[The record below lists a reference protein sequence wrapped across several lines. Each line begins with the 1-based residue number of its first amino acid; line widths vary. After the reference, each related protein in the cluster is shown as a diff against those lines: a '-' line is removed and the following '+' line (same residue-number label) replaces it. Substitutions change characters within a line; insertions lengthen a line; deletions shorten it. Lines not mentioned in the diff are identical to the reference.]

1 VKILL
6 DTHLLVWMVG
16 YPRQLPTDA
25 RLAIENPANEVLFS
39 AISIWEIAIKTS
51 LGKPDFAVDPR
62 LLRRKLLTNGYSE
75 LPLLSDHAVA
85 VLHLPAIHKDLF
97 DRILVA
103 QATVEG
109 ITLLTS
115 DATIA
120 KYPGPVQRV

>member
-16 YPRQLPTDA
+16 YPRQLPKDA
-25 RLAIENPANEVLFS
+25 RLAIEDPANEVLFS

-51 LGKPDFAVDPR
+51 LGKPGFAVDPR
-62 LLRRKLLTNGYSE
+62 LLRRRLLTNGYRE
-75 LPLLSDHAVA
+75 LPLFSDHAVA

-120 KYPGPVQRV
+120 KYPGPIRRV

>member
-1 VKILL
+1 
-6 DTHLLVWMVG
+6 MVG
-16 YPRQLPTDA
+16 YPRQLPTEA
-25 RLAIENPANEVLFS
+25 RLAIEDPANEVLFS

-51 LGKPDFAVDPR
+51 LGKPDFAVDPQS
-62 LLRRKLLTNGYSE
+62 LRRKLLTNGYSE
-75 LPLLSDHAVA
+75 LALLSDHAVA
-85 VLHLPAIHKDLF
+85 VLHLPSIHKDLF

-120 KYPGPVQRV
+120 KYPGPIRRV